1 MTIAEAR
8 EEVSKCDQEIQ
19 SIKAVLRG
27 IGKLVN
33 SSETNELKITFTT
46 VDGLPETAKPI
57 IALQLS
63 SPIDDGTLALG
74 ETIAFT
80 GVETSMALITIE
92 AKDADNTSIV
102 LGTSSDPIEVATLCA
117 LDDPKKSKR

>member
-19 SIKAVLRG
+19 SIKAALRG

-46 VDGLPETAKPI
+46 VRYV
-57 IALQLS
+57 
-63 SPIDDGTLALG
+63 TLR
-74 ETIAFT
+74 
-80 GVETSMALITIE
+80 ITYLFLYLY
-92 AKDADNTSIV
+92 DQ
-102 LGTSSDPIEVATLCA
+102 
-117 LDDPKKSKR
+117 